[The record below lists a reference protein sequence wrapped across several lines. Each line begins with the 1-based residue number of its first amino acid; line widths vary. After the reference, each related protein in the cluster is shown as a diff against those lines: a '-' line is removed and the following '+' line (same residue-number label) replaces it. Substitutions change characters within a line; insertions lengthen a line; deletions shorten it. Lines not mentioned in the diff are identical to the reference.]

1 MARFTKNSK
10 GLYRT
15 GVVIGYDETG
25 RIKRKWLSART
36 IAELER
42 KIAEVKTALDS
53 GRNLLDED
61 VHFGEYAEMWLATY
75 KAKRG
80 INTRQMYEHLI
91 RKQFESIAPL
101 KVREI
106 RAITLQ
112 GLINS
117 FSETP
122 RTCEQMRMTLRQIF
136 NQAIEDQ
143 IVSKNPAASLE
154 VPRRV
159 AKEKRALTAEE
170 KAAVREADLTP
181 YERAFLMILY
191 GCGVRPGEL
200 YALTWEDVDFK
211 KSRIRI
217 NKAIAFENNNKPVL
231 SYPKTNKSIR
241 FVEAPQTVIKALKEY
256 RGTSIAPKL
265 FGSRSGDYK
274 GMTAYLK
281 DWGRI
286 KKKLEGVLGHETDL
300 TMYCFRH
307 NYASSL
313 YYAGISLKE
322 AQRLMGHQSYKMIMD
337 VYAHLDAEK
346 EDTAAKLNAIDF

>member
-1 MARFTKNSK
+1 
-10 GLYRT
+10 
-15 GVVIGYDETG
+15 
-25 RIKRKWLSART
+25 
-36 IAELER
+36 
-42 KIAEVKTALDS
+42 
-53 GRNLLDED
+53 
-61 VHFGEYAEMWLATY
+61 
-75 KAKRG
+75 
-80 INTRQMYEHLI
+80 
-91 RKQFESIAPL
+91 
-101 KVREI
+101 
-106 RAITLQ
+106 
-112 GLINS
+112 
-117 FSETP
+117 
-122 RTCEQMRMTLRQIF
+122 MRMTLRQIF

-159 AKEKRALTAEE
+159 AKEKRALTVEE

-286 KKKLEGVLGHETDL
+286 KKKLEAVLGHETDL

>member
-1 MARFTKNSK
+1 MARFTKNNK

-15 GVVIGYDETG
+15 GVLIGYSENGTP
-25 RIKRKWLSART
+25 KRKWLSART
-36 IAELER
+36 IAELEA
-42 KIAEVKTALDS
+42 KIAEVKMQLAT
-53 GRNLLDED
+53 GHNLLDED
-61 VHFGEYAEMWLATY
+61 VRFGEYAQMWFETY
-75 KAKRG
+75 KKNRG
-80 INTRQMYEHLI
+80 VNTRQMYEHLI
-91 RKQFESIAPL
+91 RKQFEALAPV
-101 KVREI
+101 KVKDI

-117 FSETP
+117 FADTP

-136 NQAIEDQ
+136 KQAMEDGLVQ
-143 IVSKNPAASLE
+143 KNPAATLE

-159 AKEKRALTAEE
+159 PKEKRALTPEE
-170 KAAVREADLTP
+170 KAAIKNAPLTL
-181 YERAFLMILY
+181 YERAFVSVLQ

-217 NKAIAFENNNKPVL
+217 NKAIVFENNNKPRL
-231 SYPKTNKSIR
+231 SFPKTNKSIR
-241 FVEAPQTVIKALKEY
+241 YVEAPQTVIKALKDY

-265 FGSRSGDYK
+265 FGARNGDYK

-286 KKKLEGVLGHETDL
+286 KRKIEAQLGHETDL

-307 NYASSL
+307 NYASEL
-313 YYAGISLKE
+313 YYAGVSLKE
-322 AQRLMGHQSYKMIMD
+322 AQRLMGHQSYKMIME
-337 VYAHLDAEK
+337 VYAHLDAAK

>member
-1 MARFTKNSK
+1 MARFTKNAK

-15 GVVIGYDETG
+15 GVVIGYDEKG
-25 RIKRKWLSART
+25 NIKRKWLSART
-36 IAELER
+36 IAELEN
-42 KIAEVKTALDS
+42 KIAEVKIQLAT

-61 VHFGEYAEMWLATY
+61 VRFGEYAQMWFETY

-91 RKQFESIAPL
+91 KKQFEALAPV
-101 KVREI
+101 KVKDI

-117 FSETP
+117 FADIP
-122 RTCEQMRMTLRQIF
+122 RTCEQMRMALRQIF
-136 NQAIEDQ
+136 KRAIEDGLIQ
-143 IVSKNPAASLE
+143 KNPAASLE

-159 AKEKRALTAEE
+159 PKEKRALTKDE
-170 KAAVREADLTP
+170 KAAVRDAELTP

-211 KSRIRI
+211 KGRIRI
-217 NKAIAFENNNKPVL
+217 NKAIVFEKNNKPVL

-241 FVEAPQTVIKALKEY
+241 FIEAPQSVINALKTY

-265 FGSRSGDYK
+265 FGSRSGEYK
-274 GMTAYLK
+274 GMTGYLK

-286 KKKLEGVLGHETDL
+286 KKKLEAVLGHETDL

-313 YYAGISLKE
+313 KYAGISLKE